1 MNAAK
6 KTAATTRKPAA
17 KKPVARKPR
26 AKRAPAPPMTEHIRA
41 FASGVMGAATES
53 ALANEHL
60 GVKRQA
66 TSEMNGNRSGMTS
79 RITLDDGTRLMV
91 QVSVRPAPIAG
102 RRGRKKV
109 AADEDTE
116 S

>member
-6 KTAATTRKPAA
+6 KTAAVKKPAA
-17 KKPVARKPR
+17 KKPTGRKPR
-26 AKRAPAPPMTEHIRA
+26 AKRAPAPPMNEHVRA

-66 TSEMNGNRSGMTS
+66 TSEMSGTRSGMTS
-79 RITLDDGTRLMV
+79 RITLDDGTRLV
-91 QVSVRPAPIAG
+91 IQVSVRPAPIAG

-109 AADEDTE
+109 ADEE